1 MFTIEEIQ
9 TDLDK
14 AFIECGY
21 KVGDAPCEGGDWREV
36 GATADMVL
44 KYCQKL
50 SINCYVHHSR
60 NLLTYIAPCK
70 KEPMRR
76 SLTLAFGAI
85 TCVSM
90 DQLRVVER
98 IILRR

>member
-1 MFTIEEIQ
+1 MFTIEQIQ
-9 TDLDK
+9 ADLDK

-21 KVGDAPCEGGDWREV
+21 KVGDAPFDDGDWREV

-44 KYCQKL
+44 KYCQRL

-70 KEPMRR
+70 NQPIRR
-76 SLTLAFGAI
+76 LLTLAFGAI
-85 TCVSM
+85 MCISM
-90 DQLRVVER
+90 DQPRVVE
-98 IILRR
+98 